1 MYPVAS
7 APPCR
12 FYWGVS
18 MASLILY
25 FVTSSDSGSLVI
37 DCLTAN
43 GNPHPPVIQRV
54 FWSVTEGAVANALLK
69 AGGTNGLQAL
79 QAVSIIAGL
88 PYSVVVAS
96 MCYCVWVALS
106 EDYDA
111 KHGIA
116 RAIKNKWA
124 VGLIDVIDYPT
135 SSFKQFGSLVAAI
148 FVPFNFSGVANG
160 WLARRSPLPYIV
172 FGGVLFYGWILLLC
186 MNIVQPG
193 LYVIGWLLYLAY
205 AIWLG
210 TTRNAVREA
219 RVRSRLLWHASFPHA
234 CLRVRPLRCTP
245 PPPPPAEISSLH
257 AWVSCHAAGHPCS
270 DYTPTP
276 APWLTVDFRLL
287 AYPSGCSVPQRL

>member
-234 CLRVRPLRCTP
+234 CLRGRQPRCTP
-245 PPPPPAEISSLH
+245 PPALLRSAASMPGFHATLLGIPALTTPP
-257 AWVSCHAAGHPCS
+257 HPL
-270 DYTPTP
+270 P
-276 APWLTVDFRLL
+276 
-287 AYPSGCSVPQRL
+287 G